1 MSIYQC
7 TPIFCNVSVVCN
19 RSICLS
25 ISVTHLCPFSKSK
38 FNLYEALSLTTS
50 TLLHRLVLSI
60 KLSTVQTRIG
70 KVDPAR
76 KFKCT
81 TAARNFASIFCNVC
95 VCNRSICLSVSV
107 HISTVMSVFVIDL
120 SVYLSV
126 YIYLLQCR
134 CNRFICL
141 SISVHIS
148 TVMSVFVIDLSAY
161 LSVYIYL
168 SIYQC
173 TSIFCNVCV
182 CNISICLSISVH
194 LSTEMSVFVTDL
206 SVYLCVCSPKVQSPL
221 E

>member
-1 MSIYQC
+1 LSIYQC

-95 VCNRSICLSVSV
+95 VCNISICLSVSV

-173 TSIFCNVCV
+173 TSI
-182 CNISICLSISVH
+182 CLSISVH
-194 LSTEMSVFVTDL
+194 LSSVMSVFVIYL
-206 SVYLCVCSPKVQSPL
+206 SVYLSVYIYL
-221 E
+221 L

>member
-1 MSIYQC
+1 MIYLSIYQC
-7 TPIFCNVSVVCN
+7 ASIFCNVCVCN
-19 RSICLS
+19 RYICLS

-173 TSIFCNVCV
+173 TSI
-182 CNISICLSISVH
+182 CLSISVH
-194 LSTEMSVFVTDL
+194 LSSVMSVFVIYL
-206 SVYLCVCSPKVQSPL
+206 SVYLSVYIYL
-221 E
+221 L

>member
-173 TSIFCNVCV
+173 TSI
-182 CNISICLSISVH
+182 CLSISVH
-194 LSTEMSVFVTDL
+194 LSSVMSVFVIDL
-206 SVYLCVCSPKVQSPL
+206 SVYLSVYIYIL
-221 E
+221 